1 MGATSQS
8 QHDGPSYN
16 ETPEQRA
23 ARIEWDRKAIQ
34 RALESI
40 EREGTIPFEEV
51 EAWLDS
57 LGTANELPPPEPRK

>member
-1 MGATSQS
+1 MSATSQS
-8 QHDGPSYN
+8 QPNWPPDD

-23 ARIEWDRKAIQ
+23 ARIEWERKAIQ
-34 RALESI
+34 QALASI